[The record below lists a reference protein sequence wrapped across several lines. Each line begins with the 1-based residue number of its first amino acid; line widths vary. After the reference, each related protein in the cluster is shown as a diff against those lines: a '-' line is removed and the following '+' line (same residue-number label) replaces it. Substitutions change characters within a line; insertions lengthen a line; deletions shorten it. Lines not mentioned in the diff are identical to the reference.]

1 MKTPLCNFCLKS
13 GIFCSKCEA
22 LLREGKVSE
31 LDVSVAKI
39 LLDLQQSYPILQDV
53 TFLSA
58 AESGPV
64 LAVVVGQGDLQK
76 ILSSEG
82 RLIRDLGE
90 HTGKRI
96 KILEGDSTSRRFL
109 EELFAPANIL
119 TINTVWLP
127 DGTTE
132 TKVIISRRDSRHLPS
147 SVDALS
153 ELAQKI
159 HGIALRVELEEG

>member
-22 LLREGKVSE
+22 LLRDGKVSE
-31 LDVSVAKI
+31 LDVNTAKI

-53 TFLSA
+53 IFLRA
-58 AESGPV
+58 AESGSV
-64 LAVVVGQGDLQK
+64 LAVVVGRGDLQK

-82 RLIRDLGE
+82 RLIRDLSE
-90 HTGKRI
+90 RTGKRI
-96 KILEGDSTSRRFL
+96 KILEGYSTPRRFL
-109 EELFAPANIL
+109 EELFAPASIL

-132 TKVIISRRDSRHLPS
+132 TKVILSRRDSRHLPS
-147 SVDALS
+147 SVDTLG
-153 ELAQKI
+153 ELARKI
-159 HGIALRVELEEG
+159 RGIVLRVEPEEG